1 MDIEGGNHMKRT
13 VLVLLGLAAAAVA
26 AVFALLP
33 GYLEKNINKVLPH
46 EPYGVSAEAQENHKH
61 LIVADLHSDTLL
73 WARDPLERASRGHVD
88 VPRLVDGNVAIQVFA
103 AVTKV
108 PPHLNYDRNTGE
120 RDQITQLVM
129 LQRWPVA
136 TWSSLYQRALY
147 IAGRLDR
154 AAAAAPDKLHVIRD
168 QADLDM
174 VLKARASGRQMVGGL
189 LATEGLHPLEGDLA
203 NIQHLYDA
211 GYRMMGLLHFFDN
224 ELGGSLHGVS
234 HGGLTDFGKQAVG
247 ELERLGIIV
256 DLAHSSP
263 AVVDD
268 VLAMAAKPVIV
279 SHTGVKGTC
288 DSARNLDDARMKRIA
303 ATGGLIGIGYW
314 DGAVCDPSPA
324 SIVKA
329 IRYAVDLV
337 GAEHV
342 ALGSDYDGG
351 TTVAFDTSEIAV
363 LTGEMRKA
371 GFSEEEI
378 AGVMGGNV
386 VRLLRRMLPPA

>member
-1 MDIEGGNHMKRT
+1 MKRT

-33 GYLEKNINKVLPH
+33 GYLEKNINKVQPH

>member
-1 MDIEGGNHMKRT
+1 MKRT

-33 GYLEKNINKVLPH
+33 GYLEKNINRVLPH

>member
-1 MDIEGGNHMKRT
+1 MKRT

>member
-1 MDIEGGNHMKRT
+1 MKRT

-154 AAAAAPDKLHVIRD
+154 AATAAPDKLHVIRD